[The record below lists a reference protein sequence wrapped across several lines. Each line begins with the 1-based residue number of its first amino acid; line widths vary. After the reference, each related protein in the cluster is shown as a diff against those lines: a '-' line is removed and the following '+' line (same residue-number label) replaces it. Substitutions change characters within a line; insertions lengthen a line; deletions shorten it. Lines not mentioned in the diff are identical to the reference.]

1 MSHHCATL
9 HCCMHTW
16 GKQNDSDFY
25 RPFSF
30 KSEDWNSKLKS
41 RISDYLFFLN
51 GRGLELLSSFLARTG
66 CQNRFQYESYY
77 GNNCWVFY
85 KSCDV
90 VLWHLFNSEEVTEDE
105 DFIQLLTRI
114 INLLAPLNIKKD
126 SEELI
131 FLKTKYVDVTT
142 SGFQSNLTS
151 GRNSSKSRKQ
161 RDGSRK
167 NDYQTKMPINK
178 SYYRP
183 FSSIISD
190 ADKQARIYPG

>member
-1 MSHHCATL
+1 MDVAWNYCPL
-9 HCCMHTW
+9 FLQ
-16 GKQNDSDFY
+16 GPDVKIDFKMN
-25 RPFSF
+25 RTVRLW
-30 KSEDWNSKLKS
+30 DW
-41 RISDYLFFLN
+41 
-51 GRGLELLSSFLARTG
+51 LLSFFKLSL
-66 CQNRFQYESYY
+66 
-77 GNNCWVFY
+77 

-90 VLWHLFNSEEVTEDE
+90 VSWHPSKSEEVTEDE

-142 SGFQSNLTS
+142 SGLQSNLTS